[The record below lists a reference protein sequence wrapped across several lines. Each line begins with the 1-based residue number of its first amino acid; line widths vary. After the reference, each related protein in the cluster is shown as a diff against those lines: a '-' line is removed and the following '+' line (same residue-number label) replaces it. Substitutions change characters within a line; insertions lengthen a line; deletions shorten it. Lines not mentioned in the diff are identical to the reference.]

1 MLIVDDLSK
10 PAPEVE
16 TP

>member
-1 MLIVDDLSK
+1 MLIVEDLSK